1 MNARWAPRRLRRVGG
16 TVGSL
21 AHEAEWARRAGP
33 VRRRTMSRMV
43 LASLGSDLVTTGGMV
58 VVLGMAAMLIYRG
71 SRSRSQDREDDQE
84 S

>member
-1 MNARWAPRRLRRVGG
+1 
-16 TVGSL
+16 
-21 AHEAEWARRAGP
+21 
-33 VRRRTMSRMV
+33 MSRMV

-58 VVLGMAAMLIYRG
+58 VVLGMAALLIYRG